1 MSLRIVFMG
10 TPEFARTILERLIA
24 DGHEICGV
32 FTQPDKPGNRGK
44 VIPSAVKRCAQENG
58 IPVYQP
64 IKMRDG
70 AALSLL
76 RELKPEMVVVAAY
89 GRILPEDMLAVPP
102 MGCINVHASILPKYR
117 GAAPINRAILNGE
130 EETGVTIM
138 HMAKECDTGDVI
150 LVKKLP
156 IPPDMNAEE
165 LFRGLAQL
173 GADAI
178 SEAIGKIKDGTATR
192 TPQDDSQAT
201 YAPML
206 SRELSPIDWKRTGR
220 QILDQIRALIPWPCA
235 TATLNEQTV
244 KVYRAESLGET
255 RETAGKMKANKRGI
269 EVACGDGTSILIT
282 ELQVEGGKRMAANAY
297 LNGRRIAAG
306 TYLN

>member
-1 MSLRIVFMG
+1 MG

-24 DGHEICGV
+24 DGHEVCGV

-44 VIPSAVKRCAQENG
+44 VIPSAVKQCATENG

-64 IKMRDG
+64 VKMRDG
-70 AALSLL
+70 TALEKL
-76 RELKPEMVVVAAY
+76 REFKPEMVVVASY

-117 GAAPINRAILNGE
+117 GAAPINWAILNGE

-138 HMAKECDTGDVI
+138 HMAKECDTGDMI
-150 LVKKLP
+150 LVKKMP
-156 IPPDMNAEE
+156 IPLDMNATE
-165 LFRGLAQL
+165 LFRELAKL

-178 SEAIGKIKDGTATR
+178 SEAIGKIADGTATR
-192 TPQDDSQAT
+192 TPQDHASAT

-206 SRELSPIDWKRTGR
+206 SRELSPIDWNRTSR
-220 QILDQIRALIPWPCA
+220 QILDQIRGLIPWPCA
-235 TATLNEQTV
+235 TTTLGEQTV
-244 KVYRAESLGET
+244 KVYRAESLGAT
-255 RETAGKMKANKRGI
+255 QDAAGKMKATKRGI

-282 ELQVEGGKRMAANAY
+282 ELQAEGSKRMAANAY
-297 LNGRRIAAG
+297 LNGKRIAAG

>member
-1 MSLRIVFMG
+1 MG

-24 DGHEICGV
+24 DGHEVCGV

-44 VIPSAVKRCAQENG
+44 VIPSAVKQCALEHE

-64 IKMRDG
+64 VKMRDG
-70 AALSLL
+70 TALALL
-76 RELKPEMVVVAAY
+76 QELKPELVVVAAY

-117 GAAPINRAILNGE
+117 GAAPINWAILNGE

-138 HMAKECDTGDVI
+138 HMAKECDTGDMI
-150 LVKKLP
+150 LVKKMP
-156 IPPDMNAEE
+156 IPLDMNAEE
-165 LFRGLAQL
+165 LFRELAKL
-173 GADAI
+173 GTDAI
-178 SEAIGKIKDGTATR
+178 SEAIEKIADGMATR
-192 TPQDDSQAT
+192 TPQDHANAS

-206 SRELSPIDWKRTGR
+206 SRSLSPIDWHRTSR
-220 QILDQIRALIPWPCA
+220 QILDQIRGLIPWPCA
-235 TATLNEQTV
+235 ATMLGEQNV
-244 KVYRAESLGET
+244 KVYRAESLGATQEV
-255 RETAGKMKANKRGI
+255 AGKMKATKRGV

-282 ELQVEGGKRMAANAY
+282 ELQAEGGKRMAANAY
-297 LNGRRIAAG
+297 LNGKRIAAG

>member
-1 MSLRIVFMG
+1 MG

-24 DGHEICGV
+24 DGHEVCGV

-44 VIPSAVKRCAQENG
+44 VIPSAVKQCAMEHE

-64 IKMRDG
+64 VKMRDG
-70 AALSLL
+70 TALALL
-76 RELKPEMVVVAAY
+76 QELKPEMAVVAAY
-89 GRILPEDMLAVPP
+89 GRILPEDMLAAAP

-117 GAAPINRAILNGE
+117 GAAPINWAILNGE

-138 HMAKECDTGDVI
+138 HMAKECDTGDMI
-150 LVKKLP
+150 LVKKMS
-156 IPPDMNAEE
+156 IPFDMNATE
-165 LFRGLAQL
+165 LFRALAKL

-178 SEAIGKIKDGTATR
+178 SEAIGKIADGTATR
-192 TPQDDSQAT
+192 TPQDHANAT

-206 SRELSPIDWKRTGR
+206 SRELSPIDWHRTSR
-220 QILDQIRALIPWPCA
+220 QILDQIRGLIPWPCA
-235 TATLNEQTV
+235 ATTLGGQTV
-244 KVYRAESLGET
+244 KVYRAELLGKTQEA
-255 RETAGKMKANKRGI
+255 AGKMKAAKRGV

-282 ELQVEGGKRMAANAY
+282 ELQAEGGKRMAANAY
-297 LNGRRIAAG
+297 LNGKRIAAG

>member
-1 MSLRIVFMG
+1 MG

-24 DGHEICGV
+24 DGHEVCGV

-44 VIPSAVKRCAQENG
+44 VIPSAVKQCAMEHE

-64 IKMRDG
+64 VKMRDG
-70 AALSLL
+70 TALALL

-117 GAAPINRAILNGE
+117 GAAPINWAILNGE

-138 HMAKECDTGDVI
+138 HMAKECDTGDMI
-150 LVKKLP
+150 LVKKMP
-156 IPPDMNAEE
+156 IPHDMNAEG
-165 LFRGLAQL
+165 LFRELAKL

-178 SEAIGKIKDGTATR
+178 SEAIGKIADGTAAR
-192 TPQDDSQAT
+192 TPQDHANAT
-201 YAPML
+201 YAAML
-206 SRELSPIDWKRTGR
+206 SRELSPIDWNRTSR
-220 QILDQIRALIPWPCA
+220 QILDQIRGLIPWPCA
-235 TATLNEQTV
+235 ATTLGEQTV
-244 KVYRAESLGET
+244 KVYRAQPLGATQEA
-255 RETAGKMKANKRGI
+255 AGKMKATKRGI
-269 EVACGDGTSILIT
+269 EVACGDGTSVLIT
-282 ELQVEGGKRMAANAY
+282 ELQAEGGKRMAANAY
-297 LNGRRIAAG
+297 LNGKRIAAG

>member
-1 MSLRIVFMG
+1 MG

-44 VIPSAVKRCAQENG
+44 VIPSAVKQCALEHE

-64 IKMRDG
+64 VKMRDG
-70 AALSLL
+70 TALALL
-76 RELKPEMVVVAAY
+76 QELKPEMVVVAAY

-117 GAAPINRAILNGE
+117 GAAPINWAILNGE

-138 HMAKECDTGDVI
+138 HMAKECDTGDMI
-150 LVKKLP
+150 LVKKMP
-156 IPPDMNAEE
+156 IQHDMNAEE
-165 LFRGLAQL
+165 MFRALAKL

-178 SEAIGKIKDGTATR
+178 SEAIGKIADGTAER
-192 TPQDDSQAT
+192 TPQDHANAT
-201 YAPML
+201 YAAML
-206 SRELSPIDWKRTGR
+206 SRELSPIDWHRTSR
-220 QILDQIRALIPWPCA
+220 QILDQIRGLIPWPCA
-235 TATLNEQTV
+235 TMTIGEQTV
-244 KVYRAESLGET
+244 KVYCAQPLGET
-255 RETAGKMKANKRGI
+255 QEVAGKMKATKRGI
-269 EVACGDGTSILIT
+269 EVVCGDGISILIT
-282 ELQVEGGKRMAANAY
+282 ELQAEGGKRMAANAY
-297 LNGRRIAAG
+297 LNGKRIAAG

>member
-1 MSLRIVFMG
+1 MG

-24 DGHEICGV
+24 DGHEVCGV

-44 VIPSAVKRCAQENG
+44 VIPSAVKQCALEND

-64 IKMRDG
+64 VKMHDG
-70 AALSLL
+70 TALALL
-76 RELKPEMVVVAAY
+76 RELNPEMVVVAAY
-89 GRILPEDMLAVPP
+89 GRILPEDMLAAPP

-117 GAAPINRAILNGE
+117 GAAPINWAILNGE

-138 HMAKECDTGDVI
+138 HMAKECDTGDMI
-150 LVKKLP
+150 LLQKMP
-156 IPPDMNAEE
+156 IPLDMNAEE
-165 LFRGLAQL
+165 LFRELAKL

-178 SEAIGKIKDGTATR
+178 SEAIEKIADGTATR
-192 TPQDDSQAT
+192 TPQDHASAT

-206 SRELSPIDWKRTGR
+206 SRELSPIDWNRTSR
-220 QILDQIRALIPWPCA
+220 QILDQIRGLIPWPCA
-235 TATLNEQTV
+235 TTTLGEQTV
-244 KVYRAESLGET
+244 KVYRAEALGET
-255 RETAGKMKANKRGI
+255 QDAVGKMKATKRGI
-269 EVACGDGTSILIT
+269 EAACGDGTGILIT

-297 LNGRRIAAG
+297 LNGKRITAG

>member
-1 MSLRIVFMG
+1 MG

-24 DGHEICGV
+24 NGHEVCGV

-44 VIPSAVKRCAQENG
+44 VIPSAVKQCAMEHE

-64 IKMRDG
+64 VKMRDG
-70 AALSLL
+70 TALALL
-76 RELKPEMVVVAAY
+76 QELKPEMAVVAAY

-117 GAAPINRAILNGE
+117 GAAPINWAILNGE

-138 HMAKECDTGDVI
+138 HMAKECDTGDRI
-150 LVKKLP
+150 LVKTMP
-156 IPPDMNAEE
+156 IPLDMNAEE
-165 LFRGLAQL
+165 LFRELAKL

-178 SEAIGKIKDGTATR
+178 SEAIGKIADGTATR
-192 TPQDDSQAT
+192 TPQDHASAT

-206 SRELSPIDWKRTGR
+206 SRSLSPIDWTRTSR
-220 QILDQIRALIPWPCA
+220 QILDQIRGLIPWPCA
-235 TATLNEQTV
+235 ATTLGEQNV
-244 KVYRAESLGET
+244 KVYRAEAVGATQEA
-255 RETAGKMKANKRGI
+255 AGKMKATKRGI

-282 ELQVEGGKRMAANAY
+282 ELQADGGKRMAANAY
-297 LNGRRIAAG
+297 LNGKRIAAG